1 MKVSKRKKNAF
12 KQTLKKYLQKIKQMK
27 KLG

>member
-1 MKVSKRKKNAF
+1 MKVSKRKKNTF
-12 KQTLKKYLQKIKQMK
+12 KQILKKYLQKLKQMK

>member
-1 MKVSKRKKNAF
+1 MKVSQRKKNAF
-12 KQTLKKYLQKIKQMK
+12 KKTLKKYLQKIKQMK